1 MDKTPAE
8 YQKIME
14 MRNARNRFTQKL
26 GIRLE
31 ALSAGYARVVKTV
44 EEDDLNPLGRTHGGV
59 YFTMADNAAGS
70 AMSARGYMAVTLN
83 ASYSFFRS
91 ASVGERLIAEAS
103 EVKTGKTVC
112 VYDVRVANQ
121 DGDLL
126 GTGTFT
132 FFQLDQKLEF

>member
-1 MDKTPAE
+1 MNEPPVDYKRLIE
-8 YQKIME
+8 I
-14 MRNARNRFTQKL
+14 RNARNNFTKKL

-31 ALSAGYARVVKTV
+31 ALSAGYARAVKIV
-44 EEDDLNPLGRTHGGV
+44 EEDDLNPLGRTHGG
-59 YFTMADNAAGS
+59 ADNAAGS

-103 EVKTGKTVC
+103 EVKTGKTIC
-112 VYDVRVANQ
+112 VYDVRVTNQ

-132 FFQLDQKLEF
+132 FFQLEQKLEF